1 MIDLYNEIDWSD
13 IQKNEPKLIE
23 YIKKVSN
30 EA

>member
-13 IQKNEPKLIE
+13 IHKNEPKLIE
-23 YIKKVSN
+23 YIKKVAS

>member
-23 YIKKVSN
+23 YIKKVSS